1 MKVTNVKTLDSFFNR
16 GESLRGKIE
25 THSRHLTDTTAQA
38 QLLGQSIKLR
48 LNKKKFRYTRVSVF
62 ADRIELVIVAGVDNP
77 EMVPVRSL
85 DRMVQAKFTEVE
97 TKAQTITWRL
107 SKLRTAI
114 PNGSNLGVVMD
125 PEKFKLHLID
135 PDGVLKTVPTT
146 MTKDI
151 YRSIAKFNTRLQQ
164 LNLLLNDP
172 VALSAMI
179 HMCYSSLASQVL
191 VSKEDVTKYTVFDDE
206 GIPDVGLP
214 HNIASSLVGEARL
227 AYNAIQSLT
236 TRIKMISNDLPIL
249 LAKRTEIMQQVY
261 EIQSKAYDLA
271 RSEAKMSMIDAS
283 LVAGYVKLNVRE
295 TEAIPKLLDALSNEH
310 RRVQQAIIEA
320 FNQQITPLNPP
331 ISAFGHPISV
341 PSSGGFGATN
351 DAALGTSYMT
361 NMSVSFP
368 NSLSMPNEH
377 LDSDDHVFIPNAP
390 QPVVHN
396 NPFKAPSQALPEKFP
411 PRPFHEEVAH
421 DEEFTYAIRKRQD
434 NVEILTGP
442 YEWQILQLS
451 LENNVLAVRGENQK
465 PTIIHLSKDHTVRLH
480 ATEERPYMF
489 SVYQGTLPS
498 LTCAFRD
505 QPQCQNWI
513 TDLRAVLGP
522 DAVVSK
528 VKPQPPKRRSPPP
541 VDLESENASHVVIDH
556 LPPKLPDLRREP
568 SDESSIHE
576 HHGHDTSSD
585 DAAEHVRDAWIIPVI
600 FWAITLALIL
610 VLADAQGKVFSD
622 TQFFLESRN
631 WRHHGV
637 GGAVFSVGA
646 TLAVLLP
653 LFWICYGC
661 LSRPSRWIVVTSR
674 VLLFASIAYSL
685 ALLGWAY
692 RVGVVIVQF
701 FGLVWQGIQSIFT
714 GDIPQVAHYTIVGL
728 AAITII
734 LSVVLAIAFHRT
746 LRAQSARNFV
756 RLDDN
761 KLPDFEAL

>member
-283 LVAGYVKLNVRE
+283 LVKH
-295 TEAIPKLLDALSNEH
+295 T
-310 RRVQQAIIEA
+310 Q
-320 FNQQITPLNPP
+320 
-331 ISAFGHPISV
+331 
-341 PSSGGFGATN
+341 N
-351 DAALGTSYMT
+351 D
-361 NMSVSFP
+361 F
-368 NSLSMPNEH
+368 
-377 LDSDDHVFIPNAP
+377 
-390 QPVVHN
+390 
-396 NPFKAPSQALPEKFP
+396 
-411 PRPFHEEVAH
+411 
-421 DEEFTYAIRKRQD
+421 
-434 NVEILTGP
+434 
-442 YEWQILQLS
+442 
-451 LENNVLAVRGENQK
+451 
-465 PTIIHLSKDHTVRLH
+465 
-480 ATEERPYMF
+480 
-489 SVYQGTLPS
+489 
-498 LTCAFRD
+498 
-505 QPQCQNWI
+505 
-513 TDLRAVLGP
+513 
-522 DAVVSK
+522 
-528 VKPQPPKRRSPPP
+528 
-541 VDLESENASHVVIDH
+541 
-556 LPPKLPDLRREP
+556 
-568 SDESSIHE
+568 
-576 HHGHDTSSD
+576 
-585 DAAEHVRDAWIIPVI
+585 
-600 FWAITLALIL
+600 ITLRTFQPIFFR
-610 VLADAQGKVFSD
+610 LATLLNAFAAPGGR
-622 TQFFLESRN
+622 LREAERSRN
-631 WRHHGV
+631 R
-637 GGAVFSVGA
+637 SD
-646 TLAVLLP
+646 
-653 LFWICYGC
+653 
-661 LSRPSRWIVVTSR
+661 SKTSR
-674 VLLFASIAYSL
+674 CVIKRTPASA
-685 ALLGWAY
+685 AGHY
-692 RVGVVIVQF
+692 R
-701 FGLVWQGIQSIFT
+701 
-714 GDIPQVAHYTIVGL
+714 
-728 AAITII
+728 
-734 LSVVLAIAFHRT
+734 SV
-746 LRAQSARNFV
+746 QSANHPV
-756 RLDDN
+756 ESANQRLWPPN
-761 KLPDFEAL
+761 QRA